1 MKTASQRRA
10 SCRSSARADDP
21 VGDHERVLDG
31 ELTPTGLF
39 CAERDAAGRH
49 ADRGRRRTKSIGTV
63 LLVDTGGCNT
73 LRLHGGF
80 ASEPIHTCR
89 EGVAGVV
96 SLVIGRSYS
105 NNYRVSATRSAA
117 CSLADLAMCQAPL
130 DIIMTRGVAETLA
143 SRAVSGGVHELRA
156 SQ

>member
-10 SCRSSARADDP
+10 SCRSSARADEP

-49 ADRGRRRTKSIGTV
+49 ADRGRRRTKSIGDR
-63 LLVDTGGCNT
+63 LVGGHGWMQHT
-73 LRLHGGF
+73 APARRLCIGTDSHY
-80 ASEPIHTCR
+80 R
-89 EGVAGVV
+89 EREVGVV
-96 SLVIGRSYS
+96 SLMLGRSYS

-117 CSLADLAMCQAPL
+117 CSLADLAMSQAPL

-156 SQ
+156 AQ